1 MKITW
6 LGHSCFTV
14 ESQGYRIVL
23 DPYKDGS
30 VPGLA
35 PVQAAPL
42 LGIPTGLLFASAL
55 VQLDGW

>member
-23 DPYKDGS
+23 DPYKGEE
-30 VPGLA
+30 
-35 PVQAAPL
+35 
-42 LGIPTGLLFASAL
+42 
-55 VQLDGW
+55 